1 MAYSQNDPAW
11 KNDLLG
17 TSHEAGDTI
26 GNYGCYLTAISNV
39 CTWAG
44 RDLNPGEMNG
54 ICRDNGW
61 FTQDLINR
69 DDIPAL
75 ICGNLQFA
83 GRTNWSSA
91 TDMNFFNDASDPN
104 VAYIIMI
111 DASNAPG
118 LQTHFV
124 MVWSTLGNGDL
135 MIDDSWDGKRKK
147 LSAYGTP
154 SKIIYSAIKYVK
166 VQPPAPTP
174 APVQEVPIESNPT
187 PNPIPSDPTPVESD
201 PVPTQPSELETPPVE
216 ETPADPATPVE
227 TTTPDPTPTE
237 PTETPETP
245 PKVVVPEPHLYFTLW
260 QLFVAI
266 IKKLFGVK

>member
-11 KNDLLG
+11 KNDFLG
-17 TSHEAGDTI
+17 NTNEAGDTV

-61 FTQDLINR
+61 FTNDLINR

-124 MVWSTLGNGDL
+124 MVWATYGNGDL
-135 MIDDSWDGKRKK
+135 QIDDSWDGRRKK

-154 SKIIYSAIKYVK
+154 SKIIYSAIKYIK
-166 VQPPAPTP
+166 VQPPAPP
-174 APVQEVPIESNPT
+174 QEAPSEPT
-187 PNPIPSDPTPVESD
+187 PTPDPIPSDPAPVQTD
-201 PVPTQPSELETPPVE
+201 PVPTEPSEPTTPATPEAPADPANPVETPPPA
-216 ETPADPATPVE
+216 TPADPA
-227 TTTPDPTPTE
+227 
-237 PTETPETP
+237 PETP
-245 PKVVVPEPHLYFTLW
+245 TKPAPPKVIVPEPTYFKIWELI
-260 QLFVAI
+260 VAI
-266 IKKLFGVK
+266 FKKLIGKK